1 VKRYIE
7 YLNSVGADKIPHR
20 ESDLLTHSRNVSDM
34 LRDYGRPIDE
44 QVAGLFHSVYGTEFQ
59 QYKITIPRDTIRS
72 LIGEYSESIVNLFCT
87 LNDRAHTILYGKGL
101 KDPIKETLR
110 WLEYCNIKE
119 QAPNA
124 QILKEF
130 EIVLKVKVNVDSSV
144 QKM

>member
-1 VKRYIE
+1 MREEYIE
-7 YLNSVGADKIPHR
+7 YLTYVGANQIPHQD
-20 ESDLLTHSRNVSDM
+20 SDLLTHSLNVSDM
-34 LRDYGRPIDE
+34 LLDYGRPVEE
-44 QVAGLFHSVYGTEFQ
+44 QVVGLFHSVYGTEFQ
-59 QYKITIPRDTIRS
+59 QYKITIPRDTIRD

-87 LNDRAHTILYGKGL
+87 LDDRVHTILYGKGL

-130 EIVLKVKVNVDSSV
+130 EIVLKVKTIG
-144 QKM
+144 KGTM

>member
-1 VKRYIE
+1 MNRYID

-34 LRDYGRPIDE
+34 LRAYGRPEGE

-59 QYKITIPRDTIRS
+59 QYKITIPRDTIRD

-87 LNDRAHTILYGKGL
+87 LNDRVHTILYGKGL
-101 KDPIKETLR
+101 KDPIKTTLR

-119 QAPNA
+119 QDPNA
-124 QILKEF
+124 QILREF
-130 EIVLKVKVNVDSSV
+130 ELVLKVKVNVDSSV

>member
-1 VKRYIE
+1 VNRYID

-34 LRDYGRPIDE
+34 LRAYGRPEGE

-59 QYKITIPRDTIRS
+59 QYKITIPRDTIRD

-87 LNDRAHTILYGKGL
+87 LNDRVHTILYGKGL
-101 KDPIKETLR
+101 KDPIKTTLR

-119 QAPNA
+119 QDPNA
-124 QILKEF
+124 QILREF
-130 EIVLKVKVNVDSSV
+130 ELVLKVKVNVDSSV